1 MNWRLGFLVTAA
13 ACAVLPLV
21 VPQHSLTIL
30 VEALILGLFA
40 MSLDL
45 LVGYCRLY
53 SFGHA
58 AAYGLG
64 AYSYALILTYVPLPL
79 PAAILL
85 AVAVTILIAIPI
97 AWICTRSTG
106 VSFAMLTLAFAQLGY
121 AMLFR
126 FRDVTGGSDG
136 LVGIPRHPGPFG
148 IDWFQS
154 KLGYYYLVLACLF
167 GSYLLCRAI
176 VRSPFGAV
184 LAGIRE
190 NEAKTIALGY
200 NTRAYKIT
208 TVVLAYGFGGLAG
221 ALYAAFAGF
230 ASPELFFWLTSG
242 RVLIMV
248 IVGGAGT
255 LIGPILGGVSFVF
268 LEHQLS
274 QVTDLWPLIFG
285 TIFMAFVMFAPQGIW
300 GILTSRFRSRRA
312 VRTPTAP
319 RRHPVPLLEC
329 RGLVRRFGALVA
341 VDGIDL
347 AVEPGEIRAVIG
359 PNGAGKSTVFNL
371 ITSVLRPSA
380 GQVIFAGEDIT
391 GMPVHEVAQKG
402 IARTFQLCHIFPAL
416 TVRENV
422 RIAAQARDARRW
434 QFLGGGR
441 VLNRSASAADEAI
454 ARMRLTRMADATA
467 AMLSHGDQRLLEI
480 AMAIAQKP
488 RLLMLDE
495 PTQGLSIEE
504 TGRAV
509 QILKDML
516 TEGDLSVL
524 LVEHDMEVVFKL
536 ADYITVLHRGR
547 VIADGSPVAVRASA
561 EVRSA
566 YLGGAQ

>member
-1 MNWRLGFLVTAA
+1 MNWRLGFVVTAA

-79 PAAILL
+79 PVGILL

-136 LVGIPRHPGPFG
+136 LVGIPRHPGTLG

-154 KLGYYYLVLACLF
+154 KLGYYYLVLVCLL

-190 NEAKTIALGY
+190 NEPKTIALGY

-300 GILTSRFRSRRA
+300 GILTSRFRSK
-312 VRTPTAP
+312 PPAP
-319 RRHPVPLLEC
+319 NSDSGKEAP
-329 RGLVRRFGALVA
+329 GA
-341 VDGIDL
+341 
-347 AVEPGEIRAVIG
+347 
-359 PNGAGKSTVFNL
+359 
-371 ITSVLRPSA
+371 
-380 GQVIFAGEDIT
+380 
-391 GMPVHEVAQKG
+391 
-402 IARTFQLCHIFPAL
+402 
-416 TVRENV
+416 
-422 RIAAQARDARRW
+422 
-434 QFLGGGR
+434 
-441 VLNRSASAADEAI
+441 
-454 ARMRLTRMADATA
+454 AT
-467 AMLSHGDQRLLEI
+467 
-480 AMAIAQKP
+480 
-488 RLLMLDE
+488 
-495 PTQGLSIEE
+495 
-504 TGRAV
+504 
-509 QILKDML
+509 
-516 TEGDLSVL
+516 
-524 LVEHDMEVVFKL
+524 
-536 ADYITVLHRGR
+536 
-547 VIADGSPVAVRASA
+547 
-561 EVRSA
+561 
-566 YLGGAQ
+566 

>member
-1 MNWRLGFLVTAA
+1 VNWRLGFLVTAA
-13 ACAVLPLV
+13 ACAVLPFA
-21 VPQHSLTIL
+21 VPLHSLTIL

-85 AVAVTILIAIPI
+85 AVAVTIVIAIPI

-312 VRTPTAP
+312 VSGSDSAKEAP
-319 RRHPVPLLEC
+319 
-329 RGLVRRFGALVA
+329 GA
-341 VDGIDL
+341 
-347 AVEPGEIRAVIG
+347 
-359 PNGAGKSTVFNL
+359 
-371 ITSVLRPSA
+371 
-380 GQVIFAGEDIT
+380 
-391 GMPVHEVAQKG
+391 
-402 IARTFQLCHIFPAL
+402 
-416 TVRENV
+416 
-422 RIAAQARDARRW
+422 
-434 QFLGGGR
+434 
-441 VLNRSASAADEAI
+441 
-454 ARMRLTRMADATA
+454 AT
-467 AMLSHGDQRLLEI
+467 
-480 AMAIAQKP
+480 
-488 RLLMLDE
+488 
-495 PTQGLSIEE
+495 
-504 TGRAV
+504 
-509 QILKDML
+509 
-516 TEGDLSVL
+516 
-524 LVEHDMEVVFKL
+524 
-536 ADYITVLHRGR
+536 
-547 VIADGSPVAVRASA
+547 
-561 EVRSA
+561 
-566 YLGGAQ
+566 